1 MRAASAGPESRTDE
15 SRPVRIVAAT
25 ILLAAVMTGPVHAE
39 ASSRPPFTATL
50 SNHAPLAFGMNP
62 AEAATALRTP
72 LAYVRGRRGNEIYLA
87 VSDIG
92 GSLFFPRRD
101 HLYLQ
106 FRGGRLT
113 GWKGDWNLDAT
124 WR

>member
-1 MRAASAGPESRTDE
+1 VRTAFATVLLTTLIISGTIGSIRAEVPF
-15 SRPVRIVAAT
+15 RPRFV
-25 ILLAAVMTGPVHAE
+25 
-39 ASSRPPFTATL
+39 ATL
-50 SNHAPLAFGMNP
+50 SNHTPLAFGMNP
-62 AEAATALRTP
+62 AEAANALRTA
-72 LAYVRGRRGNEIYLA
+72 LTYVSGRRNNEIYLA

-106 FRGGRLT
+106 FRRGRLT
-113 GWKGDWNLDAT
+113 GWKGDWNLNET